1 MLEGKK
7 TNVAFT
13 IHDSLVL
20 DFHLSD
26 QTMVSRMIE
35 EFSNTDLGKF
45 KVNISGGKDFGEMK
59 EMNL

>member
-1 MLEGKK
+1 MLKGKK

-26 QTMVSRMIE
+26 KGMVERIIE
-35 EFSNTDLGKF
+35 EFSDTSLGKF
-45 KVNISGGKDFGEMK
+45 KVNISGGRNFGEMK

>member
-26 QTMVSRMIE
+26 QTMVNRMIE